1 MFGGLGLTL
10 HRNSAGQRVS
20 KILDA
25 ATAAAEE
32 HRRRISTATINMV
45 VRDAVNWRQ
54 PPTLRGSS
62 RKGRIYYAT
71 QVCSTPCLPQ
81 YMIAPCK
88 ADICAAALA
97 AWLQLQGQQ
106 PLRHTGTHTPCQCPV
121 ARQICVFQAAL
132 PVMLDLMASTYDQ

>member
-1 MFGGLGLTL
+1 MSGGLGFTL
-10 HRNSAGQRVS
+10 HCKSAGQRVS

-25 ATAAAEE
+25 ATAASEE

-71 QVCSTPCLPQ
+71 QVCSTLCPPQ
-81 YMIAPCK
+81 YIIAH
-88 ADICAAALA
+88 
-97 AWLQLQGQQ
+97 LQGRHLCSRPRCMGSTARAANTAPHRHAYPLSV
-106 PLRHTGTHTPCQCPV
+106 PLRQADSRVSSGIACG
-121 ARQICVFQAAL
+121 ARFDGQHI
-132 PVMLDLMASTYDQ
+132 